1 LGGAGRSNSRRRV
14 ATACNRPE
22 DLLQKADRKAG
33 RPIVDLT
40 PRQVRQLRTTGQHLE
55 APAEP
60 RDIVEVVRSICGF
73 NAQSVPAMKLSLRA
87 RIRGL
92 EQADIEKAIACDK
105 TLVRTWAMR
114 GTLHLLDARDARWLV
129 SSVAPSAIA
138 RGRRRR
144 EELGLDPGTLAQG
157 LDDMRAVL
165 GRAGPLTRR
174 ELAKRLV
181 AKGLPIDAG
190 GQAPIHL
197 IAYAALQGLLCLGPE
212 CDGEPT
218 YVLVDRWIGKGS
230 GGKPSP
236 DLTALVGRYLR
247 GYGPAD
253 AADFAAWAG
262 VTVADARSAFGLA
275 RVEGSTGE
283 ALVES
288 RAMWVAGAVAGA
300 APGTARQGPVV
311 RLLPAFDSYVLGY
324 KDRDHLVPPEHRK
337 DVYHGGQTVPVVLVD
352 GLAAGVWRYQRRG
365 RRLAIEV
372 RPFGRFSGRVADLVS
387 DEADDVGRFFGTGV
401 SLTVSVAG
409 RSPRS

>member
-144 EELGLDPGTLAQG
+144 EDLGLDPGTLAQG

-275 RVEGSTGE
+275 RGTDRAGGTGGRPGGRRM
-283 ALVES
+283 ALPTQGQTP
-288 RAMWVAGAVAGA
+288 RDRGASVR
-300 APGTARQGPVV
+300 TVQRQGRRPGLGRGGRRRAFLRNG
-311 RLLPAFDSYVLGY
+311 RLLDRAQCRSAPAVL
-324 KDRDHLVPPEHRK
+324 
-337 DVYHGGQTVPVVLVD
+337 
-352 GLAAGVWRYQRRG
+352 
-365 RRLAIEV
+365 IC
-372 RPFGRFSGRVADLVS
+372 F
-387 DEADDVGRFFGTGV
+387 
-401 SLTVSVAG
+401 
-409 RSPRS
+409 